1 MTKLLEYL
9 EVALHI
15 TTIICL
21 VAIAISLIL
30 FIYRVITG
38 PSNPDRAMALDVIGV
53 CLIAIAALT
62 SILVITTKLTVVIL
76 LIVIFSFIGTL
87 ALALY
92 LEMGDLIERDDE
104 LFNLSFYLYIN
115 YIILINRRILYFFE
129 CYRYYQIPSC
139 FYASTCCDKS
149 TNTWNC
155 EYINCNVSLFI
166 CCT

>member
-53 CLIAIAALT
+53 CLMAIAALT
-62 SILVITTKLTVVIL
+62 SILVITTKLTDVIL
-76 LIVIFSFIGTL
+76 LIGI
-87 ALALY
+87 
-92 LEMGDLIERDDE
+92 DR
-104 LFNLSFYLYIN
+104 
-115 YIILINRRILYFFE
+115 
-129 CYRYYQIPSC
+129 
-139 FYASTCCDKS
+139 KS
-149 TNTWNC
+149 TRLNSSHLATSYAVLC
-155 EYINCNVSLFI
+155 LEQ
-166 CCT
+166 

>member
-53 CLIAIAALT
+53 CLMAIAALT
-62 SILVITTKLTVVIL
+62 SILVITTKLTDVIL
-76 LIVIFSFIGTL
+76 LIGILSFIGT
-87 ALALY
+87 
-92 LEMGDLIERDDE
+92 DR
-104 LFNLSFYLYIN
+104 
-115 YIILINRRILYFFE
+115 
-129 CYRYYQIPSC
+129 
-139 FYASTCCDKS
+139 KS
-149 TNTWNC
+149 TRLNSSHVAISYAVFC
-155 EYINCNVSLFI
+155 LKKK
-166 CCT
+166 

>member
-53 CLIAIAALT
+53 CLMAIAALT
-62 SILVITTKLTVVIL
+62 SILVITTKLTDVIL
-76 LIVIFSFIGTL
+76 LIGILSFIGTL
-87 ALALY
+87 ALARY
-92 LEMGDLIERDDE
+92 IEMGVLIERDD
-104 LFNLSFYLYIN
+104 
-115 YIILINRRILYFFE
+115 
-129 CYRYYQIPSC
+129 
-139 FYASTCCDKS
+139 D
-149 TNTWNC
+149 
-155 EYINCNVSLFI
+155 
-166 CCT
+166 